1 MIKWVTKTFEELT
14 TQELY
19 ALLRLRSEIFVVEQK
34 CAFQDMDNADQL
46 AVHIMGYD
54 DELDNELV
62 AYTRIF
68 GPGIKF
74 DMCSIGRVVTAASVR
89 GNGSGRKLMEYSIA
103 VVEDRFGKVPI
114 KIGAQLYLQK
124 FYSSLGF
131 EQSSEMYLEDDIP
144 HIEMIRE
151 VAK

>member
-1 MIKWVTKTFEELT
+1 MITWITKTFEELT

-19 ALLRLRSEIFVVEQK
+19 ALLRLRSEVFVVEQQ
-34 CAFQDMDNADQL
+34 CVFQDMDNADQL

-54 DELDNELV
+54 DSLDNELV

-74 DMCSIGRVVTAASVR
+74 DMCSIGRVVTSSRAR

-103 VVEDRFGKVPI
+103 TVEQRFGNVPI
-114 KIGAQLYLQK
+114 KIGAQQYLEQ
-124 FYSSLGF
+124 FYRSLGF

-151 VAK
+151 VQA

>member
-19 ALLRLRSEIFVVEQK
+19 AFLRLRSEVFVVEQQ
-34 CAFQDMDNADQL
+34 CVFQDMDNADQL

-54 DELDNELV
+54 DALDNELV

-74 DMCSIGRVVTAASVR
+74 DMCSIGRVVTSPRAR
-89 GNGSGRKLMEYSIA
+89 GNGSGRKLMEYSIQT
-103 VVEDRFGKVPI
+103 VQDRFGKVPI
-114 KIGAQLYLQK
+114 KIGAQLYLEK
-124 FYSSLGF
+124 FYTSLGF
-131 EQSSEMYLEDDIP
+131 KKSSEIYLEDNIE

-151 VAK
+151 I